1 MPLWNE
7 YRSPVSV
14 EEALA
19 SLVQAQGGAR
29 IIAGGTDLL
38 LDLQQ
43 GRLPPQRA
51 LIDVTR
57 IEEMT
62 CINADREVI
71 TIGAAVT
78 HAQIVDHPV
87 LQEHAACL
95 VQASALIGGPQ
106 VRNVATIGG
115 NVAHALPAGDG
126 SIALLALEAEV
137 EIASSTGRRWEPLE
151 GVFAGPG
158 QVTFERGGELLVAF
172 RFRPTGPAQTSAFR
186 RIMRPQG
193 VAIAILN
200 MAVWLEWETEERI
213 AQVRL
218 TVGAAGPRPLR
229 ARQAEAALRGRT
241 LERKTVEAA
250 ISALAAEARVRT
262 SPHRASETYRR
273 DLLGVLLAEVLDA
286 ARLGAKAGAW

>member
-14 EEALA
+14 DEALA
-19 SLVQAQGGAR
+19 LLVQGHGGAR

-43 GRLPPQRA
+43 GRLPPPRT

-62 CINADREVI
+62 RIAADPEFV
-71 TIGAAVT
+71 TLGAAVT
-78 HAQIVDHPV
+78 HAQIIDHPS
-87 LQEHAACL
+87 LQQQAAGL

-115 NVAHALPAGDG
+115 NVAHGLPAGDG
-126 SIALLALEAEV
+126 SIALLALGAEV
-137 EIASSTGRRWEPLE
+137 EIASSAGRRWQPLE
-151 GVFAGPG
+151 AVFAGPG
-158 QVTFERGGELLVAF
+158 QVNFDRTCELLVAF
-172 RFRPTGPAQTSAFR
+172 RFRPTGPGQTSAFR

-200 MAVWLEWETEERI
+200 MAAWVEWEAPERI
-213 AQVRL
+213 GRVRL
-218 TVGAAGPRPLR
+218 VVGAAGPRPLR
-229 ARQAEAALRGRT
+229 ARLAEAALQGTELGR
-241 LERKTVEAA
+241 RSIEAA
-250 ISALAAEARVRT
+250 SAALEAEARLRT
-262 SPHRASETYRR
+262 SPHRASEPYRR
-273 DLLGVLLAEVLDA
+273 QLLGVLLEDILDA
-286 ARLGAKAGAW
+286 ARPVARTDAW